1 MTIWI
6 TSYNEFWK
14 ILHLECWQYPDVQCA
29 TIILLL
35 VAKLVGEIGPQSRF
49 PILNPAKQ
57 GKVRLQM
64 AAFSVAGLHEYCFP
78 HSENGL

>member
-1 MTIWI
+1 MSKYTFINLLMMQHTANYILSYTKTLSPFSSCRWI
-6 TSYNEFWK
+6 
-14 ILHLECWQYPDVQCA
+14 
-29 TIILLL
+29 
-35 VAKLVGEIGPQSRF
+35 
-49 PILNPAKQ
+49 NPAKQ

>member
-1 MTIWI
+1 MTRELFHNFLCILWLDLKM
-6 TSYNEFWK
+6 K
-14 ILHLECWQYPDVQCA
+14 ILKIWHLECWQYPDVQRA

-57 GKVRLQM
+57 G
-64 AAFSVAGLHEYCFP
+64 
-78 HSENGL
+78 